1 MRSFFIS
8 VSAVALI
15 AASSAH
21 AQTASDADDGV
32 TIEPI
37 VVTAQKRAENMQDV
51 PVAISALSSK
61 ALEEQRV
68 MSIVD
73 LDNLAPGLRIS
84 SADAAANPKI
94 FIRGVGLNDFNPSSS
109 SGVGVYADGVYIGS
123 PLAQMA
129 SFFDLERVEV
139 LRGPQGTLYGRNT
152 TGGAINLISKRPTMS
167 PSGEASI
174 EYGRFNS
181 LNASAAYGGPIIK
194 DVLAFRVAAQYVNDD
209 GYSLN
214 TYTGHRVNDAD
225 RTALR
230 ASLLY
235 TPDDDTEVLAEVNRF
250 INRGGAIQ
258 AKSRP
263 LFPLTA
269 EATGADGLCGSA
281 FYYSGQCS
289 DLEGYSDTD
298 KNTRHVSSDSEGK
311 DRVDLWSASLSAAR
325 KFGDLSLVSITAY
338 QSVHRNDQENTDASP
353 YDMITA
359 AYINYQRE
367 FSQEFR
373 LQSDVG
379 PAKWVLGAYYMHDE
393 LVSSSSYDILRDYRP
408 YFITPDNPTGY
419 SLENSIGVFGYPY
432 KQKTDSYA
440 VFGQVD
446 YDLTD
451 KLQLSFGLRWSADD
465 KTFHYVRD
473 AENGQIVLFTY
484 DGSKTFSDFSGRL
497 GAKYQLTDGTNVY
510 ATYNR
515 GYKSGGFFGGS
526 ADDPSQLEPYDNE
539 TVNAYEVGSKSDL
552 LGRRLRMNLSAFYY
566 DYQNIQAY
574 STVLR
579 GGLTVQVLDNAAS
592 AEMYGAEAEFTA
604 TPVRGLDLSLGLGW
618 LHAFYGDYKS
628 EGGDY
633 SGNRMPQAPKFNMTA
648 GARYRFDLP
657 AGGSIT
663 PSVDVSYRSKIYFD
677 STQTERLSD
686 PELWLVDAQL
696 AWTSPDRTIEAGL
709 WGKNL
714 TDESYLNSISPIDS
728 LGVDLL
734 GYAPP
739 RTYGVFLRYRY

>member
-1 MRSFFIS
+1 VRKLFIGAGCAAL
-8 VSAVALI
+8 AVV
-15 AASSAH
+15 SSAH
-21 AQTASDADDGV
+21 AQTHSGADEDFTV
-32 TIEPI
+32 EPI

-61 ALEEQRV
+61 ALQEQRV
-68 MSIVD
+68 LSIVD

-84 SADAAANPKI
+84 AADAAANPKI

-109 SGVGVYADGVYIGS
+109 SGVGIYADGVYIGS

-152 TGGAINLISKRPTMS
+152 TGGAINLISKRPAMT
-167 PSGEASI
+167 PSGEAAI

-181 LNASAAYGGPIIK
+181 INASAGYGAPIID
-194 DVLAFRVAAQYVNDD
+194 DVLAFRIAAQYVADD
-209 GYSLN
+209 GYSRN
-214 TYTGHRVNDAD
+214 RYTGERVNNAD
-225 RTALR
+225 RAALR
-230 ASLLY
+230 ASLLF
-235 TPDDDTEVLAEVNRF
+235 TPSDDTEVLVQVNRF

-258 AKSRP
+258 AKSRA
-263 LFPLTA
+263 LFPATA
-269 EATGADGLCGSA
+269 EATGADGLCAAG
-281 FYYSGQCS
+281 YYSSGQCT
-289 DLEGYSDTD
+289 DLLGYADTSTNPYSVD
-298 KNTRHVSSDSEGK
+298 ADLQKK
-311 DRVDLWSASLSAAR
+311 DRVDLWNASVSATHR
-325 KFGDLSLVSITAY
+325 FGELSLVSITAY

-359 AYINYQRE
+359 SYINYQRE
-367 FSQEFR
+367 FSQELR

-379 PAKWVLGAYYMHDE
+379 PAKWVVGAYYMHDE
-393 LVSSSSYDILRDYRP
+393 LDSSSSFDILRAYRP
-408 YFITPDNPTGY
+408 YFVTPDNPTGV

-432 KQKTDSYA
+432 TQKTDSYA

-446 YDLTD
+446 YDVSDRLT
-451 KLQLSFGLRWSADD
+451 LSVGLRWSADD
-465 KTFHYVRD
+465 KRFDYVRN

-484 DGSKTFSDFSGRL
+484 SGSKSFSDISGRL
-497 GAKYQLTDGTNVY
+497 GVKYDVTDTTNVY

-579 GGLTVQVLDNAAS
+579 GGVTVQILDNAAS

-604 TPVRGLDLSLGLGW
+604 TPIRGLDLSLGLGW
-618 LHAFYGDYKS
+618 LHAYYGDYLS

-633 SGNRMPQAPKFNMTA
+633 SGNRMPQAPKFNLTA
-648 GARYRFDLP
+648 GASYRFDL
-657 AGGSIT
+657 ASGAALT
-663 PSVDVSYRSKIYFD
+663 PSLNVSYRSKIYFD
-677 STQTERLSD
+677 STETERLTD

-696 AWTSPDRTIEAGL
+696 AWTSPDETIEAGL

-714 TDESYLNSISPIDS
+714 TDEAYLNSISPIDS

-739 RTYGVFLRYRY
+739 RTYGVFVRYRY